1 MSFRSS
7 SQTIR
12 TPGVKS
18 HPSQHSSRQKIIYP
32 NRLIKLLDEMHVV
45 KLTTG
50 GEPGFGHLLNRQ
62 TPGRKGIWNNCVFK
76 INEDVEECDFWV
88 VYEEAART
96 ETSKCP
102 HNGTL
107 FIAGESQSIRR
118 YDPYFL
124 DQFSRVLTCQPAIR
138 HENKI
143 FGQSSLPW
151 FVGLV
156 FQQEPPRCYASMDY
170 DDLMNARP
178 RKDRLLSALTSG
190 KRRTA
195 GQRMR
200 LEFVRMMEKHFGTEF
215 DSFTSDK
222 QWMPDKWEAVSR
234 YKYHLAIENAACTNY
249 WTEKIADPFL
259 GGCYPFYHGCPN
271 LSDYFSSKSFTP
283 IDINKPEKAIK
294 LIERMMDSGLYEKSQ
309 AEIADSKERV
319 LNRYNLFAVIST
331 MVEAAD
337 LEERSTVTIEP
348 ERKRRWGVK
357 ERSRYRANQLL
368 NWLDL

>member
-1 MSFRSS
+1 
-7 SQTIR
+7 
-12 TPGVKS
+12 
-18 HPSQHSSRQKIIYP
+18 
-32 NRLIKLLDEMHVV
+32 MHVV
-45 KLTTG
+45 KLVSA
-50 GEPGFGHLLNRQ
+50 GEPGFGRLLIRQ
-62 TPGRKGIWNNCVFK
+62 TPDRKGIWENCAFK
-76 INEDVEECDFWV
+76 INEDVDECDYWV
-88 VYEEAART
+88 VYEGST
-96 ETSKCP
+96 KTGTSKCP

-107 FIAGESQSIRR
+107 FISGEPPSIRR
-118 YDPYFL
+118 YNPYFL
-124 DQFSRVLTCQPAIR
+124 NQFSRVLTCQPAIR
-138 HENKI
+138 HMNKI
-143 FGQSSLPW
+143 FGQTSRPW

-156 FQQEPPRCYASMDY
+156 FQQEQPRCYASMDF
-170 DDLMNARP
+170 DDLKNARP

-195 GQRMR
+195 GQRKR
-200 LEFVRMMEKHFGTEF
+200 IEFVRMMEKHFGTEF
-215 DSFTSDK
+215 DSFTSER

-337 LEERSTVTIEP
+337 LEEKSAVTIEP
-348 ERKRRWGVK
+348 EKKGRWGVK

-368 NWLDL
+368 NRLNL